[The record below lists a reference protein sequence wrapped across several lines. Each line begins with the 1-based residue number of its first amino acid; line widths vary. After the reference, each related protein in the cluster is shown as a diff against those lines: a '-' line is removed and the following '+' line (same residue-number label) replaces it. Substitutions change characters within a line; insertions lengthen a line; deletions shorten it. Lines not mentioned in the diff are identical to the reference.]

1 MVLWDLR
8 REQPVLKR
16 ARPQRGAATAGALVE
31 FLRFQCRQW
40 QLGEVGL
47 LKGHRGGRKSRCAR
61 GGGRSDQKGSR
72 QLGQASGLQGTC
84 NLTTK
89 W

>member
-8 REQPVLKR
+8 GEQPVLR
-16 ARPQRGAATAGALVE
+16 MARIERGAATPGALVE
-31 FLRFQCRQW
+31 FLRFQRRQRK
-40 QLGEVGL
+40 LGKVEL
-47 LKGHRGGRKSRCAR
+47 LEGHRGGRKSPCAR
-61 GGGRSDQKGSR
+61 GGGRSDQKGFR
-72 QLGQASGLQGTC
+72 RLGQASGLQRTC